1 MPRAKKM
8 SPILLG
14 WMAGVI
20 EMRGKIRR
28 VDNPM
33 RKTAQLILQ
42 VRSRHLAQI
51 GRLCD
56 MTGTAYA
63 QSGAR
68 TLEFTDRKGCAEHC
82 PEPHV
87 HITSE
92 LPAMAA
98 WAVTGAGA
106 AIVLHNLL
114 PYLCESEGMSQ
125 WVDEIVEML
134 PASGRGYHAVKT
146 SCTRLAA
153 LGWAI
158 PEGLLTAEKPAERA
172 AAA

>member
-1 MPRAKKM
+1 MPKPKKI
-8 SPILLG
+8 SPVLLA

-20 EMRGKIRR
+20 EMKGKIRR

-51 GRLCD
+51 ARLCD
-56 MTGTAYA
+56 MTGTTYA

-68 TLEFTDRKGCAEHC
+68 TLQFIDRKGCTEHC
-82 PEPHV
+82 PEAHV
-87 HITSE
+87 HVVSD

-114 PYLCESEGMSQ
+114 PYLCETEGMQ
-125 WVDEIVEML
+125 EWVDEIVGML
-134 PASGRGYHAVKT
+134 PTSGRGYHAVKT
-146 SCTRLAA
+146 SRERLTA
-153 LGWAI
+153 LGWTI
-158 PEGLLTAEKPAERA
+158 PDGLIPAEDTEPVGA
-172 AAA
+172 AA